1 MRPRRSFLLLLLRSR
16 LAAFLPIGEVENK
29 CGRGKEGRGGIMGR
43 KGGRRRDDRVSGSG
57 SFLIGQQGYRSTD
70 VMIVLCVLAAFGKYI
85 TDATERGTGV
95 EAGADG
101 GR

>member
-1 MRPRRSFLLLLLRSR
+1 
-16 LAAFLPIGEVENK
+16 
-29 CGRGKEGRGGIMGR
+29 MGR